1 MGIFEANKRL
11 QGFPATN
18 PVSTLLIAA
27 VTIMFVITILFGG
40 FTERNLLELGA
51 LYEPIV
57 IEEGQWYRL
66 ISVMFLH
73 GSVSHYIFNTL
84 FGLYI
89 IGGALERLIGP
100 VKYLIVYFASG
111 LLASFTIVA
120 SYFISGDPVLT
131 VGASGAIYGV
141 LGAFLY
147 LVVNHKEWFDPMD
160 IQGIKGL
167 IFINVVFTFIVPNI
181 SVAGHIGGLIAG
193 YAIATLMYYNQGKD
207 LRRRRKDF
215 HDPFADPFEQK
226 HRTLEEFDAFEYDDE
241 DDDDENDPFAKYDRD
256 D

>member
-1 MGIFEANKRL
+1 MGIFDANKRV

-18 PVSTLLIAA
+18 PVSTLLIVA
-27 VTIMFVITILFGG
+27 VTIMFMITLLSGG
-40 FTERNLLELGA
+40 FSSRNLLELGA
-51 LYEPIV
+51 LYEPLV
-57 IEEGQWYRL
+57 IEGGQWSRL
-66 ISVMFLH
+66 FSVMFLH
-73 GSVSHYIFNTL
+73 GSVLHYIFNTL

-100 VKYLIVYFASG
+100 IKYLIVYFASG
-111 LLASFTIVA
+111 ILSSLTIVA
-120 SYFISGDPVLT
+120 VYFLSGEPVLT

-147 LVVNHKEWFDPMD
+147 LVVNHKEWFDPRD

-167 IFINVVFTFIVPNI
+167 IFINVVFTFLGANI

-193 YAIATLMYYNQGKD
+193 YAIATLMYYNQGRD
-207 LRRRRKDF
+207 LRKRRKDF
-215 HDPFADPFEQK
+215 QDPFTDPFEQR
-226 HRTLEEFDAFEYDDE
+226 HRTLDDFDTFEYDDK
-241 DDDDENDPFAKYDRD
+241 DDDDEDPFAKYDRD